1 MGYFR
6 GLSENLQP
14 DSAFVLS
21 KQGSKDLGRRLSSER
36 VADRGVKVCILGREL
51 GRINAGN
58 GSITG
63 H

>member
-14 DSAFVLS
+14 DYAFVLS
-21 KQGSKDLGRRLSSER
+21 KQGSKDPGRRLSSGR
-36 VADRGVKVCILGREL
+36 VADRGGKGCILGRIK
-51 GRINAGN
+51 GAN